1 MMATRYYAARHGRE
15 GSIIYNSWD
24 MCDKNVTGF
33 KGATCKSFDTEA
45 EALIWLEMN
54 LKPGEKITGAKKQ
67 RPLF

>member
-1 MMATRYYAARHGRE
+1 MAKMKYYAARHGRE
-15 GSIIYNSWD
+15 GSKTYNSWD

-33 KGATCKSFDTEA
+33 KGATCKSFKTEA
-45 EALIWLEMN
+45 EALIWLEMD